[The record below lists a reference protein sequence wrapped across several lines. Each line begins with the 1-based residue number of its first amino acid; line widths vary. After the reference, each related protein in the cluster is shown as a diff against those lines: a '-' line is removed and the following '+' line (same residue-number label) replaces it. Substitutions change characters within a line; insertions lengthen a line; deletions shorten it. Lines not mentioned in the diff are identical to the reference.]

1 MRIVTTKLEFCL
13 DFLPAT
19 EALEAKLGKDFFE
32 KEGLETAEDLIDF
45 NLIVGNWKNPQAA
58 VIFIKKQ
65 PWIIPFEDLKMDLS
79 IEDDPATYSTDLA
92 EANLV
97 VYVYT
102 GNDEELLKAIMKNL
116 LEITEFE

>member
-1 MRIVTTKLEFCL
+1 MKIVTTKLKFCL

-19 EALEAKLGKDFFE
+19 EEFETRLGKNFCE
-32 KEGLETAEDLIDF
+32 KEGMETAEDLIDF

-58 VIFIKKQ
+58 VILIKKQ

-79 IEDDPATYSTDLA
+79 IEDDPATHSTDLT

-102 GNDEELLKAIMKNL
+102 GKDEELLRAIMKNL
-116 LEITEFE
+116 KEIAEFE